1 MTYSKRA
8 MQPLIDKYQ
17 INPET
22 NKLFINVVEM
32 FDGQP
37 NYQLW
42 AVKVIFSQA
51 TNFDKLQ
58 EINNW
63 IKENST
69 AIKSLAKQNIV
80 GYKTKSDFNLLFREM
95 SGINKVKFIKHIIS
109 EFNTAQRDILNKEIF
124 GSSSTNISPIDAY
137 SSTIINFWEKNLKG
151 FSMMP
156 KYKRDNLIKV
166 VSTMNNIND
175 LKAAIEKCLD
185 ESYDWNREDMLAF
198 AENHCKKGYEV
209 IFDNGE
215 QVILSIKNYA
225 TSNKL
230 CGQGRTCWCITK
242 SNSYFSDYAGG
253 NDRTQYFYFDFTRKE
268 TDCFAHVGFTMENG
282 YGVRYAQTC
291 DNHDMLNGYEQGREK
306 IGIKDIFKK
315 IGVDTSFFMR
325 LKSDPKFEWSIN
337 GLLKICKEHKE
348 SFAISYESNNI
359 VIVNVINKDY
369 IDKLIGHTFITLNN
383 VGRNG
388 KYYLLFD
395 FSKKPSESKSVIL
408 TSYASDPYGSLSK
421 LSEYDAFNT
430 NISGDKYLESIG
442 IKESYYL
449 NNEKLD
455 PSVLL
460 HKYIDNDDEENAIK
474 LIEEEG
480 DNIDI
485 NFTFQHRIPVC
496 SAIAHNMIDLFGKI
510 VNMKGFKSDVK
521 DGFGETILGSL
532 LYLYASGEVEISEE
546 EENTVEKLISFLVNS
561 KYADLNA
568 KNINGDTAINLASE
582 WPKALWVVRL
592 LASNMNVD
600 PNCVNDIG
608 YTSVGNAIR
617 RNNLEALKVLGQ
629 RPDLKISA
637 DDKKEA
643 KKNGINLSDYIKPNK
658 DIFKKK
664 VEVRED
670 VMSMALA

>member
-51 TNFDKLQ
+51 ITFEKLQ
-58 EINNW
+58 EINAW
-63 IKENST
+63 IGENST
-69 AIKSLAKQNIV
+69 AIKSLSKQNIV
-80 GYKTKSDFNLLFREM
+80 GYKTKGDFSLLFREM
-95 SGINKVKFIKHIIS
+95 SGINKIKLIKHVIS

-124 GSSSTNISPIDAY
+124 GSSSTKITPIDAN
-137 SSTIINFWEKNLKG
+137 SSPLINFWEKNLKG

-166 VSTMNNIND
+166 VSTMNNIED
-175 LKAAIEKCLD
+175 LKIAIKKCLD
-185 ESYDWNREDMLAF
+185 TSYDWNREDMLAF

-209 IFDNGE
+209 IFDNGK
-215 QVILSIKNYA
+215 QVILSIKNYE

-242 SNSYFSDYAGG
+242 SNSYFSDYAGDEG
-253 NDRTQYFYFDFTRKE
+253 RTQYFYFDFTRKE

-282 YGVRYAQTC
+282 FGVRYAQTC
-291 DNHDMLNGYEQGREK
+291 DNHDMLRGYEQGHERV
-306 IGIKDIFKK
+306 GIKDIFKK

-325 LKSDPKFEWSIN
+325 LKSDPSFKWSVK
-337 GLLKICKEHKE
+337 GLLEVCKENKG
-348 SFAISYESNNI
+348 SFAVSYESNNK
-359 VIVNVINKDY
+359 VIVNVINTEY
-369 IDKLIGHTFITLNN
+369 IDKLIGHTFIRLNH

-388 KYYLLFD
+388 KVYILFD
-395 FSKKPSESKSVIL
+395 FSKEPSESKSIVL
-408 TSYASDPYGSLSK
+408 TQYDSDPYGSLSQINT
-421 LSEYDAFNT
+421 YDAFNT
-430 NISGDKYLESIG
+430 NISEEKYFESIG
-442 IKESYYL
+442 IKESDFL
-449 NNEKLD
+449 NNEKID

-460 HKYIDNDDEENAIK
+460 HKYIDNDDEKSAIK

-485 NFTFQHRIPVC
+485 NFTFQNRVPVC

-532 LYLYASGEVEISEE
+532 LYLYASGEVDITEKEE
-546 EENTVEKLISFLVNS
+546 ETVEKLIKFLVNS
-561 KYADLNA
+561 KYVDLNT

-582 WPKALWVVRL
+582 WPKALWVVKL
-592 LASNMNVD
+592 LASNKNVD
-600 PNCVNDIG
+600 PNAINDIG

-629 RPDLKISA
+629 RLDLKISV
-637 DDKKEA
+637 DDEKEA
-643 KKNGINLSDYIKPNK
+643 KKHGINLSDYIKPNK
-658 DIFKKK
+658 DFFNK
-664 VEVRED
+664 VEARED

>member
-51 TNFDKLQ
+51 ITFDKLQ
-58 EINNW
+58 EINAW
-63 IKENST
+63 IGENST

-80 GYKTKSDFNLLFREM
+80 GYKTKSDFNFLFKEM

-124 GSSSTNISPIDAY
+124 GLSSTNISPIDA
-137 SSTIINFWEKNLKG
+137 SSSYVIKYWEKTLKG

-166 VSTMNNIND
+166 VSTMNNSED
-175 LKAAIEKCLD
+175 LKAAIAKCLD
-185 ESYDWNREDMLAF
+185 ASYDWDREDMLAF
-198 AENHCKKGYEV
+198 AENHCKNGYEV
-209 IFDNGE
+209 IFDNGK
-215 QVILSIKNYA
+215 QVILTIKNYK

-242 SNSYFSDYAGG
+242 SDSYFSDYAGG
-253 NDRTQYFYFDFTRKE
+253 DERTQYFYFDFTRKE

-291 DNHDMLNGYEQGREK
+291 DNHDMLSGYVQGHEK
-306 IGIKDIFKK
+306 IGIKDIFNK

-325 LKSDPKFEWSIN
+325 LKSDPKFEWSVK
-337 GLLKICKEHKE
+337 GLLEVCKAHKDC
-348 SFAISYESNNI
+348 FAVSYESNNR
-359 VIVNVINKDY
+359 VIVNVINTDY
-369 IDKLIGHTFITLNN
+369 IDKLIGHTFIRIENI
-383 VGRNG
+383 GRNG
-388 KYYLLFD
+388 KVYILFD
-395 FSKKPSESKSVIL
+395 FSKKSSESKSIVM
-408 TSYASDPYGSLSK
+408 TYYASDPYGSYSPLNT
-421 LSEYDAFNT
+421 YDAFNT
-430 NISGDKYLESIG
+430 NISEDKYFEKIG
-442 IKESYYL
+442 INESDFL
-449 NNEKLD
+449 NNEKID

-460 HKYIDNDDEENAIK
+460 HKYIDSDNEKAALK

-480 DNIDI
+480 DKIDI
-485 NFTFQHRIPVC
+485 NFVFQNRVPVC

-532 LYLYASGEVEISEE
+532 LYLYASGEVEITKK
-546 EENTVEKLISFLVNS
+546 EENTVERLITFLVNS

-582 WPKALWVVRL
+582 WPKALWVVKL
-592 LASNMNVD
+592 LASNVDVD
-600 PNCVNDIG
+600 PNAINDIG

-617 RNNLEALKVLGQ
+617 RKNLEALKVLGQ
-629 RPDLKISA
+629 RHDLKISA
-637 DDKKEA
+637 NDEKEA
-643 KKNGINLSDYIKPNK
+643 KKNGINLSDYIKPNN

>member
-51 TNFDKLQ
+51 ITFDKLQ
-58 EINNW
+58 EINAW
-63 IKENST
+63 IGENST
-69 AIKSLAKQNIV
+69 AIKSLEKQNIV
-80 GYKTKSDFNLLFREM
+80 GYKTKSDFNFLFKEM

-109 EFNTAQRDILNKEIF
+109 EFNTAQRDILNKAIF
-124 GSSSTNISPIDAY
+124 GLSSTNISPIEANV
-137 SSTIINFWEKNLKG
+137 SHVINYWEKTLKG

-166 VSTMNNIND
+166 VSTMNNIED
-175 LKAAIEKCLD
+175 LKAAIAKCLD
-185 ESYDWNREDMLAF
+185 ASYDWDREDMLAF
-198 AENHCKKGYEV
+198 AENHCKNGYEV
-209 IFDNGE
+209 IFDNGK

-253 NDRTQYFYFDFTRKE
+253 EDRTQYFYFDFTRKE

-282 YGVRYAQTC
+282 YGVRFAQTC
-291 DNHDMLNGYEQGREK
+291 DNHDMLSGYVQGHEK
-306 IGIKDIFKK
+306 IGIKDIFSN

-325 LKSDPKFEWSIN
+325 LKSDPKFEWSVK
-337 GLLKICKEHKE
+337 GLLEVCNAHKE
-348 SFAISYESNNI
+348 CFAVSYESNNR
-359 VIVNVINKDY
+359 VIVNVINTDY
-369 IDKLIGHTFITLNN
+369 IDKLIGHTFIKIGN

-388 KYYLLFD
+388 KIYILFD
-395 FSKKPSESKSVIL
+395 FSKKPSESKSIVM
-408 TSYASDPYGSLSK
+408 TYYASDPYGSYSPLNT
-421 LSEYDAFNT
+421 YDAFSI
-430 NISGDKYLESIG
+430 NISEDKYFEKIG
-442 IKESYYL
+442 IKESDFL
-449 NNEKLD
+449 NNEKID

-460 HKYIDNDDEENAIK
+460 HKYIDSDNEKAALK

-480 DNIDI
+480 DKIDI
-485 NFTFQHRIPVC
+485 NFVFQNRVPVC

-532 LYLYASGEVEISEE
+532 LYLYASGEVEITKK
-546 EENTVEKLISFLVNS
+546 EENTVERLITFLVNS

-582 WPKALWVVRL
+582 WPKALWVVKL
-592 LASNMNVD
+592 LASNVDVD
-600 PNCVNDIG
+600 PNAINDIG

-617 RNNLEALKVLGQ
+617 RKNLEALKVLGQ

-637 DDKKEA
+637 NDEKEA
-643 KKNGINLSDYIKPNK
+643 KKNGINLSDYIKPNNN
-658 DIFKKK
+658 IFKKK